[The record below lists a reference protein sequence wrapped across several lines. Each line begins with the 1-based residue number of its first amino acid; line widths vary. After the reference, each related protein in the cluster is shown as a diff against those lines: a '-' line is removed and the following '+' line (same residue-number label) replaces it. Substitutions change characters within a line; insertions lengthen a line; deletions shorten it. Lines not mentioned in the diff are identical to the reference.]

1 MAFSLCVLMQ
11 QATLPAAMS
20 YQFLARYPDAL
31 ARSYSSPPLGLPTV
45 RHAHAREGG
54 VDVLVPMDTGAAPDP
69 APAQA
74 FAGLHPPSLLHGGWD
89 PRQPVDQAPRIASNV
104 QGDFAERLV
113 RHCLERLA
121 EEAAPLFLV
130 AGVDFGPDVKKGMK
144 KVRHLAWNPHIC
156 NLLQWYLI

>member
-1 MAFSLCVLMQ
+1 MLQ
-11 QATLPAAMS
+11 QVTLPAAMS
-20 YQFLARYPDAL
+20 AQFLARFPSAL
-31 ARSYSSPPLGLPTV
+31 TRSYAVPPLALPTV
-45 RHAHAREGG
+45 RHAPAQEAG

-89 PRQPVDQAPRIASNV
+89 PRQPVDQAPRIASNI

-144 KVRHLAWNPHIC
+144 KVRHSFFNRQMQSTSMR
-156 NLLQWYLI
+156 N